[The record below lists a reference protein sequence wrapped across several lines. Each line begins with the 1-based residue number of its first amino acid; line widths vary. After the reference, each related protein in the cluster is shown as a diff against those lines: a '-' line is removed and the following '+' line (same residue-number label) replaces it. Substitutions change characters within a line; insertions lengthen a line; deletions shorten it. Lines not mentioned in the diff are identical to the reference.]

1 MKNYKQAEAKFWQG
15 RTSEDRL
22 YLHELIQ
29 LKDLTQIEKAQN
41 ASVALLGYACD
52 EGVSRNLGRPG
63 AIEGPN
69 AIRKTLS
76 SLSNH
81 WHETPLNLCDFGDL
95 ICTDQNLESHQ
106 NDTAQA
112 ASELLKNGHF
122 PIIMGGGHD
131 LAYAHF
137 KGIRKAFP
145 KKKIGIVNLDAHF
158 DLREGSTQ
166 ATSGTPFWQI
176 AQEEK
181 ENFTYYCFGIQKE
194 SNNRQLFQTASDYGV
209 RYLMNSAFN
218 LQNWYHIQKEL
229 DQFIEEVELIYLSI
243 DLDGFSSAYAPGVSA
258 PSPLGFA
265 PDVALKTIKYL
276 VQSQKLVSVDV
287 VELNPEYDLDN
298 ATARLASRLIYA
310 LIDAHA
316 EVNSVKLV

>member
-41 ASVALLGYACD
+41 TSVALLGYACD

-69 AIRKTLS
+69 AIRKMMS

-81 WHETPLNLCDFGDL
+81 WHETPLNLSDFGDL

-106 NDTAQA
+106 NATTQTA
-112 ASELLKNGHF
+112 SDLLKNGHF
-122 PIIMGGGHD
+122 PILMGGGHD

-145 KKKIGIVNLDAHF
+145 NKKIGIVNLDAHF
-158 DLREGSTQ
+158 DLRERSTQ

-194 SNNRQLFQTASDYGV
+194 SNNRQLFQTASEYGV
-209 RYLMNSAFN
+209 HYLVNSAFN
-218 LQNWYHIQKEL
+218 LQNWNHIQKEL
-229 DQFIEEVELIYLSI
+229 DQLIEEVELIYLSI

-276 VQSQKLVSVDV
+276 VQSQKLVSADV
-287 VELNPEYDLDN
+287 VELNPKYDLDN

-310 LIDAHA
+310 LIDANA